1 MLFYVIKYLIDFCF
15 IDIRKYVHSLKTI
28 LHVSI
33 ESSIL
38 TIIQLSILTTV
49 YQKDPK
55 QQNLP
60 QLCFHPM
67 SSIPWI
73 CSSLRPLLGLTLPN
87 AIYPHSMFKV
97 PTPHLCR
104 VSMWT
109 KNNSLGSTLIPLED
123 EGGVKTAGRAQIK

>member
-15 IDIRKYVHSLKTI
+15 MDIRKYVHSLKTI

-38 TIIQLSILTTV
+38 TIIQLSIPTTV

-55 QQNLP
+55 HQNLP

-73 CSSLRPLLGLTLPN
+73 CSSLRPLLGLHPAQCHLSSFNVQSPN
-87 AIYPHSMFKV
+87 S
-97 PTPHLCR
+97 
-104 VSMWT
+104 
-109 KNNSLGSTLIPLED
+109 SLVQSQYVD
-123 EGGVKTAGRAQIK
+123 QK